1 MSETVERGGE
11 IRKDPNICDGA
22 PVVEGTRTRV
32 LDIVIAFEHEGLSP
46 DEIVDRY
53 PQLDLGDVHS
63 ALSYYYKNVEEIKEA
78 LRKKDELWAE
88 K

>member
-1 MSETVERGGE
+1 MGETVKRVGK
-11 IRKDPNICDGA
+11 IRKDPNICNGA

-46 DEIVDRY
+46 DEIVERY

-63 ALSYYYKNVEEIKEA
+63 ALSYYYKNIDEIKKG
-78 LRKKDELWAE
+78 LDKKDDLWEE

>member
-1 MSETVERGGE
+1 MAETVERVGE
-11 IRKDPNICDGA
+11 IRKDPDICGGA
-22 PVVEGTRTRV
+22 PVVKGTRTRV
-32 LDIVIAFEHEGLSP
+32 LDIVIAFEHEGLDP

-63 ALSYYYKNVEEIKEA
+63 ALSYYYKNVEEINEA
-78 LRKKDELWAE
+78 LEKKDELWEE